1 MKRTDPRIVVTGYL
15 KVVAEDRDAFVKLLQ
30 PHVQRTRQKEGCIAY
45 AFASDIPD
53 PSIIRMSEAWRDL
66 KSLETHLADDEFQ
79 AVLTETSKFRIV
91 ERNVQ
96 RYEVSSTT
104 DI

>member
-1 MKRTDPRIVVTGYL
+1 MNRADPGIVVTGYL
-15 KVVAEDRDAFVKLLQ
+15 KIAAEDRDAFVKLLQ
-30 PHVQRTRQKEGCIAY
+30 PHVQRTRKKAGCIAY
-45 AFASDIPD
+45 AFAADVLD
-53 PSIIRMSEAWRDL
+53 PGIIRLSEAWRDL
-66 KSLETHLADDEFQ
+66 KSLEAHLADDEFQ
-79 AVLTETSKFRIV
+79 AVQQETVKLRIL